1 MLMTMRGT
9 ASILSNVVLLLVG
22 VMSSHSVCDGYQ
34 FVINNTVSSG
44 AYLQNITNIVVGG
57 GTANNETTAAADAV
71 EVIGVLYQD
80 VIYDN
85 QGNRLERAIGQ
96 GYSIYSKEEGQQ
108 NYNNVYHFQDDDG
121 TISTMNVFNEYIMSA
136 NGTYAQYSGGTIS
149 FNILTYDPAYIA
161 EVTLVEPPPLPSPTT
176 TDADADETMTLR
188 ITDEGG
194 WNKRINH
201 DDPVVEDDD
210 NIELDVDGGR
220 DGAVIGMRFQDNVID
235 TDGTNNTVIGINTG
249 FMYEFPKLDG
259 IDTNWNTNRQIT
271 MRDNDGDGDTD
282 ETILI
287 FNDVIVYATGKYSQF
302 VGPFVEDVV
311 PVSDQQPYFIA
322 DMTLSKS
329 TTSTTT
335 QNLPSDN
342 DDDDNDGS
350 YDFIIKSEGGFF
362 SDINDVLTGDPIGNR
377 FQNPILDRNGNRI
390 GVRQGFGFHF
400 PMPGAEFNVSIHPS
414 QENRQLFFTD
424 GSSMGV
430 FNNYIVLATGNYT
443 KYQGGQLSE
452 NVISMN
458 PSWVAEVTL
467 IPPKTTTNTDNNNDS
482 NEEEG
487 DKEKQE
493 EEAPSSSSVF
503 VKYNHYSFM
512 VTAAAFYGYQ

>member
-1 MLMTMRGT
+1 MTMRGT
-9 ASILSNVVLLLVG
+9 ASILSNVVLLG

-44 AYLQNITNIVVGG
+44 AYLQNITSIVVGG
-57 GTANNETTAAADAV
+57 GGTTNNETTAEEEDAV
-71 EVIGVLYQD
+71 EVIGFLYQD

-108 NYNNVYHFQDDDG
+108 KQNYNNVYHFQDDDV
-121 TISTMNVFNEYIMSA
+121 TISTINVFNEYIMSA

-176 TDADADETMTLR
+176 TDTDADETMTLR
-188 ITDEGG
+188 ITNEDG
-194 WNKRINH
+194 WTEAINQE
-201 DDPVVEDDD
+201 DPVADDD
-210 NIELDVDGGR
+210 ANDGRYDDVS
-220 DGAVIGMRFQDNVID
+220 IGLRFQDNVIK
-235 TDGTNNTVIGINTG
+235 TDGTNNTVMGINTG
-249 FMYEFPKLDG
+249 FLYRFPKLDG
-259 IDTNWNTNRQIT
+259 IDTDWNTNRKIT
-271 MRDNDGDGDTD
+271 MRDSDTDGDSSD

-377 FQNPILDRNGNRI
+377 YQNPILDLNGKRI
-390 GVRQGFGFHF
+390 GFNQGYGFNF
-400 PMPGAEFNVSIHPS
+400 PVPGAEFNVSINPW
-414 QENRQLFFTD
+414 QENRRLFFND
-424 GSSMGV
+424 GSIMGV
-430 FNNYIVLATGNYT
+430 FNDYIVSASGNYT

-458 PSWVAEVTL
+458 PIWVAEVTL
-467 IPPKTTTNTDNNNDS
+467 IPPKPATNTDNNNDS

-487 DKEKQE
+487 EKEKQEE